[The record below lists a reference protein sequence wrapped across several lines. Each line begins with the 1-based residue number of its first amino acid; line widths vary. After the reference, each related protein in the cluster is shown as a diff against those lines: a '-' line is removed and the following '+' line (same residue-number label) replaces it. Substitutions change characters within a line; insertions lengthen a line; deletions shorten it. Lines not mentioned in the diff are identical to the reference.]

1 MSSFNPSG
9 YEMEF
14 GINGDYPPITIQLPS
29 GEKINLIGRIDRVD
43 ELDTEDGIYI
53 RIIDYKSGNK
63 GFKLSDVYYGLQL
76 QLLVY
81 LDAILSNKEKYI
93 EKGVFPG
100 AVFYFRVEDPMISS
114 DGELPPDKLEDRI
127 LKELKMRGL
136 LLKDINIIKEMDKE
150 LDNGYSLI
158 IPAQIVKGSEIG
170 DNTSGATLE
179 QFELL
184 RKFTRKIVMDLCEE
198 MLKGN
203 ISIKPYKKKKN
214 TPCAHCNFAA
224 ICQFDT
230 SIRDNKYNYIN
241 DKKDEE
247 VWELMKKEVEEAK

>member
-1 MSSFNPSG
+1 M
-9 YEMEF
+9 
-14 GINGDYPPITIQLPS
+14 
-29 GEKINLIGRIDRVD
+29 
-43 ELDTEDGIYI
+43 EDGTYI
-53 RIIDYKSGNK
+53 RIVDYKSGNK

-100 AVFYFRVEDPMISS
+100 AVLYFRVEDPIIGS
-114 DGELPPDKLEDRI
+114 DREMTQKEIEDKI
-127 LKELKMRGL
+127 LKELKLKGL
-136 LLKDINIIKEMDKE
+136 LLKDMRIIKAMDKE
-150 LDNGYSLI
+150 LENGYSAI
-158 IPAQIVKGSEIG
+158 IPAQIIKGPEIG
-170 DNTSGATLE
+170 EKTSGATLE

-184 RKFTRKIVMDLCEE
+184 RKYVRKIVIDLCED

-214 TPCAHCNFAA
+214 TPCSYCNFAA

-230 SIRDNKYNYIN
+230 SISDNKYKYLN
-241 DKKDEE
+241 DKKNEE
-247 VWELMKKEVEEAK
+247 VWELMRKEVEGNGRS